1 MGGKFIVMLLAA
13 ALPAAASA
21 EGALALGIPPDIS
34 ASGAAIGWSIN
45 KPDGRRAMDSAME
58 ECLRTPQV
66 APQVRAM
73 CKPVRSFHR
82 ECIAIAIDPQAGTA
96 GFGWALFPTAAAA
109 ERQALDA
116 CIASDGDRGNNCKFT
131 VSKGDANDEA
141 RLPDRGYTVPAAP
154 ESPRPATPPPAP

>member
-1 MGGKFIVMLLAA
+1 MKRMREYILIALAA
-13 ALPAAASA
+13 TMPAVASA
-21 EGALALGIPPDIS
+21 EGALSLGIPPDIS

-82 ECIAIAIDPQAGTA
+82 ECLAIAIDPQAGTA

-116 CIASDGDRGNNCKFT
+116 CIASDGDHGNSCKVT
-131 VSKGDANDEA
+131 VSKCDANDEA
-141 RLPDRGYTVPAAP
+141 RLPDRGDAVPSAP
-154 ESPRPATPPPAP
+154 ETPKPSTP